1 MIGLDTN
8 VLVRYVMQDEL
19 ARNRMKEVKHANP

>member
-8 VLVRYVMQDEL
+8 VLIRYLTEGDTVQAAKAAEGGGDS
-19 ARNRMKEVKHANP
+19 